1 MDPARTPRVDGYT
14 AMNIKAVIHEAAEGG
29 YWARVPS
36 LPGVYTQAET
46 LEELRINLRE
56 AIELYLSDDTTV
68 EEEADTDDGQVLE
81 IAV

>member
-1 MDPARTPRVDGYT
+1 MK
-14 AMNIKAVIHEAAEGG
+14 IKAVIHEAAEGG

-46 LEELRINLRE
+46 LEELRANLRE

-68 EEEADTDDGQVLE
+68 DEEAAIDNGQVLE